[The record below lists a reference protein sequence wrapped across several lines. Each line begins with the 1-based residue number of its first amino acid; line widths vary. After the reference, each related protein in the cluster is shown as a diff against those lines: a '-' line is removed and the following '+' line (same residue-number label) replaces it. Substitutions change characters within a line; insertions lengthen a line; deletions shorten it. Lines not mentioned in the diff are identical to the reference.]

1 MATQNNN
8 DTEVENPEEQR
19 NDQDIRAPI
28 VGYEIVEARK
38 RFTVYQIS
46 VTLND
51 GRNWFVF
58 RRYSDFARLDENL
71 RKSFEVG
78 FPDISLPP
86 KRYLGDNFSD
96 IFIEMRKRSLQRYLD
111 VVLAR
116 EDICWTQPV
125 VEFLCLDDPP
135 GPYDSL
141 QESRAFIENLEDTV
155 GDLKQKYDDLNSEL
169 RLAKA
174 QLRSTLSHRR
184 ALLVALRAERVL
196 NGKSAFDNNDIALML
211 EYKGNPEVNQLDLKN
226 FGKEEQI
233 LKSRQSLRNCQ
244 ARSSI
249 ASQWDLR
256 LASRQNSRDST
267 SSDTGNRRARSVSD
281 LPSTSQ
287 RRQSAPRHLP
297 SNDSGNMS
305 VLDKFMRQSTDALH
319 QIRQSVRQK
328 LGKWENET
336 ND

>member
-8 DTEVENPEEQR
+8 TTKAENPEEQR
-19 NDQDIRAPI
+19 NDQEIHAPI

-46 VTLND
+46 VTLSD
-51 GRNWFVF
+51 ERNWFVF

-71 RKSFEVG
+71 RKLFDDG

-96 IFIEMRKRSLQRYLD
+96 IFIEMRKLSLQHYLE
-111 VVLAR
+111 VVLGR
-116 EDICWTQPV
+116 EDMCWTQPV

-155 GDLKQKYDDLNSEL
+155 GDLKQKYDELSSEL

-196 NGKSAFDNNDIALML
+196 NGKPALDNDDVALMS

-226 FGKEEQI
+226 FGKEETI
-233 LKSRQSLRNCQ
+233 LKSKQTSRNHQS
-244 ARSSI
+244 RSSV

-256 LASRQNSRDST
+256 LASRQNSRESN
-267 SSDTGNRRARSVSD
+267 SSDTNNRRARSVSD
-281 LPSTSQ
+281 LPNASQ
-287 RRQSAPRHLP
+287 RRRSSRHLP
-297 SNDSGNMS
+297 SNDSNNMS
-305 VLDKFMRQSTDALH
+305 VLDKFMRQSTDALQ

-328 LGKWENET
+328 LGRWENET